1 MKKIAAIIFCCI
13 AIAFAPLQGL
23 HAADET
29 PFAIVKGNL
38 SGKITDA
45 RTGNGLADV
54 SIYIAD
60 ARVGTVS
67 DINGMYSIRNIPE
80 GKHLVEISHV
90 GFNTIAVEVTIS
102 GETAKDFVLSESV
115 VENNGV
121 VVTGVSRSTQLKTIP
136 VSISVMRKQ
145 DMLQQTSTNLI
156 EALTN
161 KAGVSS
167 IGTGPAISKPV
178 IRGLGYNRVLTIN
191 DGVRQEGN
199 QWGDEHGIEIDEL
212 SVNKVEILR
221 GPGSI
226 IYGSDA
232 LAGVINIITNV
243 PVQQGTMKLNV
254 LGNYQSNNNLN
265 AWNMNWA
272 GNIKGVNWN
281 LYGTTKSAADYQ
293 NKYDGKVFNSKF
305 NEKNFGGYL
314 GYNGGWGFSHLLF
327 SRFNQQVGIVEGDR
341 DADGDFIKLLPGGGE
356 QKATKEDFRS
366 TTPVV
371 PYQRIIHTKVSTDN
385 SINLG
390 KNRLA
395 FNVGLQRNQRQ
406 EFGNPDDSKE
416 IGNYFDTRTLTYT
429 AQFHLAEIKGWKMSL
444 GGNGMAQDHKN
455 PGLESLIPE
464 YKIFDIGGFFYTQ
477 KSFKKINLSAGIRYD
492 NRNLDSRQL
501 LDGGNEL
508 VPAFKKTFA
517 NFSGAAGITAAL
529 TNNLSVKLNVARGF
543 RAPSIPELAS
553 NGTHEG
559 TNRYEYGS
567 RDLKSETS
575 LQFDGGFEF
584 NTEHFSLITAA
595 YFNSYDNFIFYR
607 KLEAAA
613 GGDSVINVGGDD
625 ITAFKFDQRRATISG
640 AEVTLDF
647 HPHPLDWLHIEN
659 TFSFVSGRFKDKIEF
674 TNNIPFMPAPRLLT
688 EIRADFNKVEN
699 NIRNFYFKVQFDNNF
714 TQERVFQVYNTE
726 TPTRG
731 YTLMNLGIGADFV
744 TAKNKPLFSLYLTG
758 NNITDVAYQNHLSR
772 LKYAAENQATGRQ
785 GVFGMGRNF
794 SVKVN
799 IPLSYTVK

>member
-1 MKKIAAIIFCCI
+1 MKNLILLILCFAGFAAMSNPRFP
-13 AIAFAPLQGL
+13 APGDVKD
-23 HAADET
+23 AY
-29 PFAIVKGNL
+29 VKGNL

-45 RTGNGLADV
+45 KTGLPLSDV
-54 SIYIAD
+54 TVYIAD
-60 ARVGTVS
+60 ARTGTVS
-67 DINGMYSIRNIPE
+67 DANGMYSIRNIPE

-90 GFNTIAVEVTIS
+90 GFTTIAAEIIIS
-102 GETAKDFVLSESV
+102 GETTKDFVLTESV

-136 VSISVMRKQ
+136 VSISVIRRQ
-145 DMLQQTSTNLI
+145 DLLQQASANLV
-156 EALTN
+156 EALTS

-199 QWGDEHGIEIDEL
+199 QWGDEHGLEIDEL
-212 SVNKVEILR
+212 SVSKVEILR

-232 LAGVINIITNV
+232 LAGVINILSNV

-265 AWNMNWA
+265 AWNINWA
-272 GNIKGVNWN
+272 GNVKGVNWN
-281 LYGTTKSAADYQ
+281 MYGTTKSAADYS
-293 NKYDGKVFNSKF
+293 NKYDGRVFNSKF
-305 NEKNFGGYL
+305 NERNFGGYI

-327 SRFNQQVGIVEGDR
+327 SKFNQQVGIVEGER
-341 DADGDFIKLLPGGGE
+341 DSDGDFIKLLPGGGE
-356 QKATKEDFRS
+356 EKATKEDFRG

-371 PYQRIIHTKVSTDN
+371 PYQRIIHTKVSSDN

-406 EFGNPDDSKE
+406 EFGNPDDPKE

-429 AQFHLAEIKGWKMSL
+429 AQFHLAEVKGWKMSL
-444 GGNGMAQDHKN
+444 GGNGMAQNHKN

-464 YKIFDIGGFFYTQ
+464 YTIFDIGGFFYTQ
-477 KSFKKINLSAGIRYD
+477 KNFKKINFSAGIRYD
-492 NRNLDSRQL
+492 NRNLDSKQL
-501 LDGGNEL
+501 LDGTNEL
-508 VPAFKKTFA
+508 VPAFKKTFS
-517 NFSGAAGITAAL
+517 NFSGAAGITAEL
-529 TNNLSVKLNVARGF
+529 TKNLNLKLNVARGF

-595 YFNSYDNFIFYR
+595 YLNSYDNFIFYR
-607 KLEAAA
+607 KLEAAG
-613 GGDSVINVGGDD
+613 GGDSVINVGGDN
-625 ITAFKFDQRRATISG
+625 ITAFKFDQRRATVSG

-659 TFSFVSGRFKDKIEF
+659 TFSFVSGRFKDRIEF

-688 EIRADFNKVEN
+688 EIRAGFDKVEN
-699 NIRNFYFKVQFDNNF
+699 NIRNFYFKLQFDNNF
-714 TQERVFQVYNTE
+714 SQERVFQVYNTE

-731 YTLMNLGIGADFV
+731 FTLMNLGIGADFV
-744 TAKNKPLFSLYLTG
+744 TAKNKPLFSLYITG

-772 LKYAAENQATGRQ
+772 LKYAAENEATGRR

-794 SVKVN
+794 SVKLN

>member
-1 MKKIAAIIFCCI
+1 MKNLFILILFFAGLTAAGKPHFS
-13 AIAFAPLQGL
+13 AP
-23 HAADET
+23 ADNKEVN
-29 PFAIVKGNL
+29 IKGNL

-45 RTGNGLADV
+45 KTGLPLADV
-54 SIYIAD
+54 TVYITD
-60 ARVGTVS
+60 ARVGTS
-67 DINGMYSIRNIPE
+67 SGANGMYSIKNIPE
-80 GKHLVEISHV
+80 GRHLLEISHV
-90 GFNTIAVEVTIS
+90 GYTTIAVDVVIS
-102 GETAKDFVLSESV
+102 GDAIKDFQLSESV
-115 VENNGV
+115 VENNNV
-121 VVTGVSRSTQLKTIP
+121 VVTGVSRSTQLKKIP
-136 VSISVMRKQ
+136 VAITVVKKQ
-145 DMLQQTSTNLI
+145 ELLQQASTNLV
-156 EALTN
+156 EALTS

-212 SVNKVEILR
+212 SVSKVEILR

-243 PVQQGTMKLNV
+243 PVQQGTMKLNL

-272 GNIKGVNWN
+272 GNVKGVNWN
-281 LYGTTKSAADYQ
+281 VYGTTKAAADYT
-293 NKYDGKVFNSKF
+293 NKYDGRVFNSKF
-305 NEKNFGGYL
+305 NEKNFGGYI

-341 DADGDFIKLLPGGGE
+341 DSDGDFIKLLPGGGE
-356 QKATKEDFRS
+356 QKVTKEDFRGS
-366 TTPVV
+366 TPVV
-371 PYQRIIHTKVSTDN
+371 PFQRIIHKKISTDN

-406 EFGNPDDSKE
+406 EFGNPDDPKE

-429 AQFHLAEIKGWKMSL
+429 AQFHLAEVNGWKMSL
-444 GGNGMAQDHKN
+444 GGNGMAQNHKN

-477 KSFKKINLSAGIRYD
+477 KSIKKINLSAGVRYD
-492 NRNLDSRQL
+492 NRNLDSKQL
-501 LDGGNEL
+501 LDGANEL
-508 VPAFKKTFA
+508 VPAFKKTFS

-567 RDLKSETS
+567 QNLKSETS

-584 NTEHFSLITAA
+584 NTEHFSLVTSA
-595 YFNSYDNFIFYR
+595 YYNSYNNFIFYR

-625 ITAFKFDQRRATISG
+625 ITAFKFDQRKAVLSG

-647 HPHPLDWLHIEN
+647 HPHPLDWLHVEN

-688 EIRADFNKVEN
+688 EIRADFDKVEN
-699 NIRNFYFKVQFDNNF
+699 NLRNFYLKLQFDNNF
-714 TQERVFQVYNTE
+714 SQEKVFQVYNTE
-726 TPTRG
+726 TATPS
-731 YTLMNLGIGADFV
+731 YTLMNIGIGADFV
-744 TAKNKPLFSLYLTG
+744 SAENKPLFSLYITG

-772 LKYAAENQATGRQ
+772 LKYAAENEATGRR

-794 SVKVN
+794 SVKLNV
-799 IPLSYTVK
+799 PLSFTFK